1 MAITG
6 IDQRC
11 LSQMLLF
18 VADEI
23 ARSETELNAL
33 DAAVGDGDHGITMRI
48 GFDAIRDRLVQLD
61 PATPIDGIL
70 REAGSAFLGAT
81 GGAIGVVMGKMLLAG
96 GKALQG
102 VQEIRGPEFRLLL
115 TSMETSVAAAGKVKP
130 GDRTILD
137 AIHWAA
143 KATKASDTAAKDLDA
158 IVDLAASAAQEGA
171 RSTAD
176 MLCRVGRASRLGNRV
191 LGHPDPGA
199 TSFAIMLRA
208 VHDWI
213 KQIDCLG
220 N

>member
-1 MAITG
+1 MAITA
-6 IDQRC
+6 IDRLG
-11 LSQMLLF
+11 LSQMLVF

-23 ARSETELNAL
+23 ARREADLNAL

-48 GFDAIRDRLVQLD
+48 GFESIRDRLGRLD

-70 REAGSAFLGAT
+70 RESGGAFLAAT

-102 VQEIRGPEFRLLL
+102 VREIRAPEFRLLL
-115 TSMETSVAAAGKVKP
+115 TSMEASVATTGKVKL
-130 GDRTILD
+130 GDRTILE
-137 AIHWAA
+137 AIHAA
-143 KATKASDTAAKDLDA
+143 AAATGDSGAKDLA
-158 IVDLAASAAQEGA
+158 ATADLSASAAQEAA

-176 MLCRVGRASRLGNRV
+176 MLCRVGRASRLGQRV

-208 VHDWI
+208 IHDWI
-213 KQIDCLG
+213 KTQ
-220 N
+220 

>member
-1 MAITG
+1 MAITE
-6 IDQRC
+6 IDRRC
-11 LSQMLLF
+11 LPQMLVF

-23 ARSETELNAL
+23 ARRETELNAL

-48 GFDAIRDRLVQLD
+48 GFEAIRERLGQLD

-70 REAGSAFLGAT
+70 RESGSAFLGAT

-102 VQEIRGPEFRLLL
+102 VEEIRAPEFRLLL
-115 TSMETSVAAAGKVKP
+115 TSMETSVAATGKVKP

-137 AIHWAA
+137 AIHGAA
-143 KATKASDTAAKDLDA
+143 AATKGSDCGAKDLDA
-158 IVDLAASAAQEGA
+158 IVDLSASAAQEAA

-208 VHDWI
+208 IHDWI
-213 KQIDCLG
+213 KSP
-220 N
+220 NSA

>member
-6 IDQRC
+6 IDQRS
-11 LSQMLLF
+11 LSKMLVF
-18 VADEI
+18 VAGEI
-23 ARSETELNAL
+23 ARHETELNDL

-48 GFDAIRDRLVQLD
+48 GFEAIRDRLGQID

-70 REAGSAFLGAT
+70 RESGSAFLGAT

-102 VQEIRGPEFRLLL
+102 VLEIRAPHFRLLL
-115 TSMETSVAAAGKVKP
+115 TSMETSVAASGKVKP

-137 AIHWAA
+137 AIHGAA
-143 KATKASDTAAKDLDA
+143 AATKASDSGAQDLDA
-158 IVDLAASAAQEGA
+158 IVDLAASAAQDAA
-171 RSTAD
+171 RSTAG

-199 TSFAIMLRA
+199 TSFAIILRA
-208 VHDWI
+208 MHDWI
-213 KQIDCLG
+213 KSPHSA
-220 N
+220 